1 MCLDLILQV
10 HIRPTQQPGAAW
22 RKALEDGGGGWVRGG
37 GGIHTL
43 SNHKNSWFYNE
54 NNNFV
59 LASHVLVHFFEIH
72 HMTIMCLTL
81 SAVSLAR
88 KCGGCKHHQA
98 FM

>member
-1 MCLDLILQV
+1 MV
-10 HIRPTQQPGAAW
+10 G
-22 RKALEDGGGGWVRGG
+22 EGGGG

-54 NNNFV
+54 HNNFV

-72 HMTIMCLTL
+72 RMTIMCLTL

-88 KCGGCKHHQA
+88 KCGGCKLHQA
-98 FM
+98 FL